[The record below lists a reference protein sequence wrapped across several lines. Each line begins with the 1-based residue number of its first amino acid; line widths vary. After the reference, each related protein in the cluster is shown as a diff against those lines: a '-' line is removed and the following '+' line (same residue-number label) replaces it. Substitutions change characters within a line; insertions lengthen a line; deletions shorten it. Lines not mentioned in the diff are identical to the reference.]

1 MVYIVQNGCYLM
13 AKSKEE
19 VIIKTLLMEFDWRW
33 KAFLKDE
40 YTQKQFATG
49 YRKILKRYIDG
60 KDNS

>member
-1 MVYIVQNGCYLM
+1 M